1 MKVTDRHPDYS
12 LSLKAARVNRG
23 YTQEALAERLGITK
37 RAYIRWEN
45 GEVLI
50 KPYMV
55 YALAYVLQMEA
66 DRIRVP
72 IVS

>member
-1 MKVTDRHPDYS
+1 MNEPILHPDYS
-12 LSLKAARVNRG
+12 LSLKAARVEKG

-37 RAYIRWEN
+37 RSYIKWEN
-45 GEVLI
+45 GEVLV

-55 YALAYVLQMEA
+55 YAVAYVLKMEP

-72 IVS
+72 VIS